1 MTQQS
6 PMSQVL
12 SLYENV
18 DGLCETY
25 NPSAVP
31 AIRKMVAA
39 RKASAEATI
48 MVYGVYNAGKSTLI
62 NALLGVE
69 KARVADTPETDRIQ
83 GYRWGD
89 FEILDTPGIDAPQ
102 AHQQVTREQLYGA
115 DVVIFVV
122 NPLGVVEEQGTLLAL
137 LELVARNKKIFLVLN
152 RKNPLDPLEAARI
165 KDQLRERIQQLA
177 EERGLQQ
184 VLSHIP
190 MLEVN
195 ARSALKAKL
204 EGKDN
209 LLQNSGFPKFES
221 ELNSFFASVEHREI
235 ISGVATE
242 LIAFLNETL
251 SLLDKRR
258 DHASGARIDAFYA
271 QIARREIDVR
281 TVLKALVEAKAA
293 NIAKTAVMTINQNP
307 EGAQGKI
314 DALIRHS
321 NEQVCAELDAE
332 LKRLALDAAALLE
345 EMLEEIRVQQEDMG
359 VTVELNVPGLSGTEQ
374 GEASRNS
381 IDLDMLETGVRQAG
395 TMLKAEHFVSAMK
408 LGKELLPTLF
418 KGIGPV
424 TMGKLA
430 EQVVGKVLPAIG
442 IVFQVGKMLYSVFAG
457 DPEQQR
463 LEAQARH
470 EEQERERRDQAIRS
484 LGEEIAWEFSR
495 AMTQAVEDNIR
506 NNFALVN
513 EKLKVLRGSLNQAEC
528 KLSED
533 RERIVQCQAAL
544 GSYAL

>member
-12 SLYENV
+12 SLYESV

-102 AHQQVTREQLYGA
+102 AHEQVTREQLYGA

-235 ISGVATE
+235 ISGVASE
-242 LIAFLNETL
+242 LIAFLKETL
-251 SLLDKRR
+251 SLLDQRR

-314 DALIRHS
+314 DALIKHS
-321 NEQVCAELDAE
+321 NEQVCAELDDE

-345 EMLEEIRVQQEDMG
+345 EMLEEIRVQQKDMG
-359 VTVELNVPGLSGTEQ
+359 ATVELNMPGLSGAEQ
-374 GEASRNS
+374 GEARSA

-395 TMLKAEHFVSAMK
+395 AMLKAEHFVSAMK
-408 LGKELLPTLF
+408 LGKEWLPTLF

-442 IVFQVGKMLYSVFAG
+442 IVFQVGKMLYSAVAG

-513 EKLKVLRGSLNQAEC
+513 DKLKALRGSLNQAEC

-533 RERIVQCQAAL
+533 HERIVQCQAAL
-544 GSYAL
+544 GTYA

>member
-1 MTQQS
+1 MIQQPS
-6 PMSQVL
+6 MSQVL
-12 SLYENV
+12 SLYEGV
-18 DGLCETY
+18 DGLCEMY
-25 NPSAVP
+25 NPLAVS

-39 RKASAEATI
+39 RKSSAEATI

-62 NALLGVE
+62 NALLGAE
-69 KARVADTPETDRIQ
+69 KAQVADTPETDRIQ

-102 AHQQVTREQLYGA
+102 AHEQVTREQLYGA

-122 NPLGVVEEQGTLLAL
+122 NPLGVVEEQGTLSAL
-137 LELVARNKKIFLVLN
+137 LELIARNKKIFLVLN

-165 KDQLRERIQQLA
+165 KDQLRERIQQMA

-204 EGKDN
+204 ESKDN
-209 LLQNSGFPKFES
+209 LLQSSGFPKFES
-221 ELNSFFASVEHREI
+221 ELNSFFASVEQREI
-235 ISGVATE
+235 ISGVASE
-242 LIAFLNETL
+242 LVAFLNETL
-251 SLLDKRR
+251 TLLDQKR
-258 DHASGARIDAFYA
+258 DQASGARLDAFYA
-271 QIARREIDVR
+271 QIARREIDLR
-281 TVLKALVEAKAA
+281 TTLKALVEATAA
-293 NIAKTAVMTINQNP
+293 GIGKTAVIAINQDP
-307 EGAQGKI
+307 QAAQDKI
-314 DALIRHS
+314 DALIRRS
-321 NEQVCAELDAE
+321 NEQICAELEDE
-332 LKRLALDAAALLE
+332 LKRLAFDAAALLE
-345 EMLEEIRVQQEDMG
+345 ELFDEIRVQQKDIG
-359 VTVELNVPGLSGTEQ
+359 ATVELNVPGSSEAEQ
-374 GEASRNS
+374 GEASRS
-381 IDLDMLETGVRQAG
+381 GLDLDILETGVRQAG
-395 TMLKAEHFVSAMK
+395 GMLKTDHVVSVMK
-408 LGKELLPTLF
+408 LGKEWLPTLF
-418 KGIGPV
+418 KSIGPV

-442 IVFQVGKMLYSVFAG
+442 IAFQVGKMLYSAFAG

-463 LEAQARH
+463 LQEQARH

-495 AMTQAVEDNIR
+495 ALTAVVEDNIR

-513 EKLKVLRGSLNQAEC
+513 DKLKALRGSLNQAEC

-533 RERIVQCQAAL
+533 RERIVQCQAAV
-544 GSYAL
+544 GTHV